1 MSAVEVSEHTHFKS
15 MHIFAPACKY
25 FCSEHQHVNSSEPP
39 TVSSSKPSAFGSA
52 SPDLQTAGGVRGED
66 LSFKCGAWSFG
77 SRVKF
82 YIVMHFIKPHTIK
95 YHIIELLIT
104 QAFAF
109 FLQVSIWAWS
119 PDRCVVR
126 AGGGVNTCPYSIT
139 GDQSRKVVSVH
150 FTFSYGIF
158 SYCSGCVCVCVC
170 SQSAWQ
176 EVEQSYFELS
186 QTRKRRG
193 QLETE
198 LAALMRK
205 AETANEKDPV
215 SR

>member
-1 MSAVEVSEHTHFKS
+1 M
-15 MHIFAPACKY
+15 
-25 FCSEHQHVNSSEPP
+25 
-39 TVSSSKPSAFGSA
+39 
-52 SPDLQTAGGVRGED
+52 
-66 LSFKCGAWSFG
+66 
-77 SRVKF
+77 
-82 YIVMHFIKPHTIK
+82 
-95 YHIIELLIT
+95 
-104 QAFAF
+104 
-109 FLQVSIWAWS
+109 
-119 PDRCVVR
+119 
-126 AGGGVNTCPYSIT
+126 
-139 GDQSRKVVSVH
+139 
-150 FTFSYGIF
+150 
-158 SYCSGCVCVCVC
+158 CVC